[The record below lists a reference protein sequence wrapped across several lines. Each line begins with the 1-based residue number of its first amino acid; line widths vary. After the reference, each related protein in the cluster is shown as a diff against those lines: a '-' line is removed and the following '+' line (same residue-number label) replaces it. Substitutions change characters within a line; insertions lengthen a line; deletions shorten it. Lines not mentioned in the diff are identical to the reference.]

1 MAKIKIDKNIF
12 YDPIRLMNDYVQK
25 LATEMFAD
33 DVNCPPVF
41 IVSLKD
47 DKGFDEIVLTIEHK
61 GESFTETIFPD
72 KSENTEYGYRYF
84 QTVIEGM
91 YNRTM

>member
-1 MAKIKIDKNIF
+1 MAKIKVDKDKF
-12 YDPIRLMNDYVQK
+12 YDPIGLINDYVQK
-25 LATEMFAD
+25 LAAEMFAND
-33 DVNCPPVF
+33 TNCPPTF

-61 GESFTETIFPD
+61 GASFTETIFPD
-72 KSENTEYGYRYF
+72 KSENTEYGYNYF
-84 QTVIEGM
+84 QTTIERM